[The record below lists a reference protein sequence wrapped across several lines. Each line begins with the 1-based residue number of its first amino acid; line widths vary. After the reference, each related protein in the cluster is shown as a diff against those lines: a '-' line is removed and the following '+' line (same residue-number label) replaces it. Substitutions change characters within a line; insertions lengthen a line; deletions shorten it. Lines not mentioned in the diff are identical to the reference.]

1 MPKSKKPVVSEP
13 SPVFHR
19 VYEIVCTIP
28 KGRVLTYGLISD
40 LLGKRLSAQG
50 VGWALNALP
59 SKPLATDK
67 SDKAKIARKYNS
79 GTVPW
84 HRVINSRG
92 GLSTHKIPDIPP
104 DMQRILLV
112 AEGVVFDDEEKIVLD
127 DYLWQEGLSG
137 S

>member
-19 VYEIVCTIP
+19 VYEIVCSIP

-59 SKPLATDK
+59 SKPQVTDK
-67 SDKAKIARKYNS
+67 SEKAKIARKYNS

-92 GLSTHKIPDIPP
+92 GLSTHKIADIPP
-104 DMQRILLV
+104 DLQRQLLI
-112 AEGVVFDDEEKIVLD
+112 AEGVVFDDEEKIALD
-127 DYLWQEGLSG
+127 DYLWEEVLARG
-137 S
+137 